1 MIGGLRCES
10 YIKIDK
16 SKRYVPMR
24 LWQKGNMVLIQTIQQ
39 RIDQIL
45 SVETIEEMCQYNLGG
60 CHKLKGDRKGQYAMK
75 LPNGLRLIFNVTRDL
90 VQIAEIMDITDY
102 H

>member
-1 MIGGLRCES
+1 
-10 YIKIDK
+10 
-16 SKRYVPMR
+16 MR
-24 LWQKGNMVLIQTIQQ
+24 IIYKNRRIEKMCTDASMAEKKYGINTAQTIQQ

-45 SVETIEEMCQYNLGG
+45 SVETIEEMCQNNLGG
-60 CHKLKGDRKGQYAMK
+60 CHKLRGDRKGQYAMK
-75 LPNGLRLIFNVTRDL
+75 LPNGQRLIFSVIKDL